1 MHGVGNELLGGRYR
15 LVEELGAGGMSVVWR
30 GYDEVLGRQ
39 VAIKVL
45 AAKLASERSF
55 RHRLRVEAKAAARL
69 IHPHITNVYDF
80 GENWTGGVP
89 VPYVVMELVDGQS
102 LEARLGRYGALP
114 WRHAVA
120 VCAEVASA
128 LAAAHAR
135 GVVHRD
141 VTPGNVMLTATGAK
155 VVDFGI
161 SALAGESDTDPDG
174 KLLGTPAYLAPE
186 RLDAGQVSTATDV
199 YALGLLLY
207 RCLAGRLPWEADT
220 TTQML
225 RNHRHADPAPLPP
238 VDGLPDEVAD
248 LVRRCLAKTPADRPT
263 SAEVARTLATTVGL
277 AGIVPVSPAPV
288 GAAGDADGSLA
299 LAGTTI
305 LPGAAA
311 TGVLPASTG
320 TPAPGP
326 VRRWWSGRTPGVRR
340 RVGAAMA
347 GAAMLAVTGV
357 GWAASTGSPATGDEP
372 TSLAMGNQPAAACQ
386 VDYALRSDSGR
397 AFDAELTLTNDGR
410 VRQGW
415 TLTFALP
422 GDQTM
427 VHGEPVAWRQAGRD
441 VVVRPPAGT
450 DALPAGAAVKITL
463 TGTYATANA
472 LPVRFHLDGEPCE
485 VRVSGVAGQQ
495 EQVGG
500 AVAGANPQ
508 GAAPPPATADS
519 GRTEKVSDRGSGNR
533 GNGNKGNN
541 GNGNNGNGN
550 GNGNNKNKNNNG
562 HGHDDS
568 DDDDDDDD

>member
-1 MHGVGNELLGGRYR
+1 MRGVGNELLGGRYR
-15 LVEELGAGGMSVVWR
+15 LVEQLGAGGMSVVWR

-45 AAKLASERSF
+45 ASRLAAERSF

-80 GENWTGGVP
+80 GESWDGDVP

-102 LEARLGRYGALP
+102 LEARLARHGTLP

-120 VCAEVASA
+120 ACAEVASA

-141 VTPGNVMLTATGAK
+141 VTPGNVMLTPTGAK

-186 RLDAGQVSTATDV
+186 RLDAGQVSAATDV

-238 VDGLPDEVAD
+238 VEGLPDEVAQ
-248 LVRRCLAKTPADRPT
+248 LCRRCLAKAPDDRPS
-263 SAEVARTLATTVGL
+263 SADVARTLAAAVGL
-277 AGIVPVSPAPV
+277 AGVVPVSPAPD
-288 GAAGDADGSLA
+288 GAADRPADELA
-299 LAGTTI
+299 VAGTTI
-305 LPGAAA
+305 LPGTTA
-311 TGVLPASTG
+311 TGALPGSSG
-320 TPAPGP
+320 LSAPG
-326 VRRWWSGRTPGVRR
+326 RLERWWSGRTPGVRR
-340 RVGAAMA
+340 RVAATVA
-347 GAAMLAVTGV
+347 GAALLMVTGV
-357 GWAASTGSPATGDEP
+357 GWAASGGSPATGDEP
-372 TSLAMGNQPAAACQ
+372 TNLAMGNQPAAPCQ
-386 VDYALRSDSGR
+386 VEYAVRTDSGQ
-397 AFDAELTLTNDGR
+397 AFDAELTLTNDGQT
-410 VRQGW
+410 RQGW

-427 VHGEPVAWRQAGRD
+427 VGGEPAAWRQAGRD
-441 VVVRPPAGT
+441 VTVRPPADT
-450 DALPAGAAVKITL
+450 DTLAPGAAVSIAL

-472 LPVRFHLDGEPCE
+472 LPVRFHLDGLPCE

-495 EQVGG
+495 QVGG
-500 AVAGANPQ
+500 GVAGAHPA
-508 GAAPPPATADS
+508 GAAPPPATAGGA
-519 GRTEKVSDRGSGNR
+519 GRTEKVGHGGSGNR
-533 GNGNKGNN
+533 GNGNNGNGNGNNGNN

-550 GNGNNKNKNNNG
+550 NSN
-562 HGHDDS
+562 
-568 DDDDDDDD
+568 DDDDDGDDDD